1 MAAEI
6 PVSRLALLIAAAA
19 VCSMQAAC
27 RPTPKVVNPPSIDVD
42 PYSVPVPQHIRRLA
56 VWYPRTSEHEMA
68 YGYSRLEQAAFQ
80 LRTQRAGVTI
90 VERRNIGPL
99 TDEQRLQASGRID
112 DDSVVR
118 IGKWIGAD
126 SLVLFRIEM
135 PTWRDRLLARFH
147 ERMPPFV
154 VSSKIISVESGEV
167 LYHDVVRAVPIPAS
181 GEWADYASDHELQ
194 PAMHAALDEAL
205 SRAIARLH
213 RSFRE
218 DPSVSLGTTTRSL
231 PQARFARDE

>member
-1 MAAEI
+1 M
-6 PVSRLALLIAAAA
+6 SRLVLLIAAAA
-19 VCSMQAAC
+19 VCWMQTAC
-27 RPTPKVVNPPSIDVD
+27 RPTPKVVNPPAIEVD
-42 PYSVPVPQHIRRLA
+42 PYSLPVPQHIRRLA
-56 VWYPRTSEHEMA
+56 VWYPRASEREAA

-80 LRTQRAGVTI
+80 LRTQRAGMTI
-90 VERRNIGPL
+90 LERRNIGPL

-112 DDSVVR
+112 DDSAVR
-118 IGKWIGAD
+118 IGRWIGAD
-126 SLVLFRIEM
+126 SLVLFQIDV

-167 LYHDVVRAVPIPAS
+167 LYHDVVRAVPVPPS

-218 DPSVSLGTTTRSL
+218 DPSTSLGFVTGGM
-231 PQARFARDE
+231 PQARFARD